1 MVGELDVVAMVT
13 HERGPLPHRPL
24 RGDLV
29 ELSVGVALEL
39 RPAAL
44 VEEELA
50 PLADERPYGG
60 AVEDA
65 RRGGE
70 QRIDDVR
77 IVFHRQLEEL
87 HDRIDRQI
95 VTAAGASEGVRI
107 DDMMGLE
114 LLEAPVRRAE
124 TGDLAAEVREEVV
137 LGRDGKAVD
146 VHVA

>member
-1 MVGELDVVAMVT
+1 M
-13 HERGPLPHRPL
+13 
-24 RGDLV
+24 
-29 ELSVGVALEL
+29 
-39 RPAAL
+39 
-44 VEEELA
+44 EEQPA

-65 RRGGE
+65 RGGGE
-70 QRIDDVR
+70 QGIDDVR

-95 VTAAGASEGVRI
+95 VTAAGASEGVGI

-124 TGDLAAEVREEVV
+124 TGDLAAEMREEVV